1 MIVIDPSKGGRES
14 GVTGNGIVEKDYNL
28 LISEHIFNR
37 LKSLGADVK
46 IIRTVFMYFNDKYEL
61 SKLNE
66 EIEEEVERKTSE

>member
-28 LISEHIFNR
+28 LISEYIFNR

-46 IIRTVFMYFNDKYEL
+46 IIRTTDEYISDMIEQKKY
-61 SKLNE
+61 
-66 EIEEEVERKTSE
+66 